1 MSVPEVS
8 IEEQV
13 QNLLNDIID
22 QLRLLYQ
29 QFTEN
34 NVNNMQ
40 VYSKIDGLKT
50 NVENSKYK
58 LGEYIIKVKEG
69 IETAG
74 LYLDILNYLEKISQ
88 NLSAVSYR
96 YSVLQTRSKI
106 EDNTIQS
113 LLVTMLEKLI
123 AAASSALESFRLLS
137 INSKKSAEKAR
148 NIIKIEEEVDD
159 LYRNFELKL
168 FERNYELVFMMLIK
182 DIGDRMED
190 CADLFRDAANEI
202 LYISYIRE

>member
-106 EDNTIQS
+106 EDNIIQS

>member
-1 MSVPEVS
+1 MSVPELN
-8 IEEQV
+8 IEEQI
-13 QNLLNDIID
+13 QNILNNIID

-34 NVNNMQ
+34 NVNYMQ
-40 VYSKIDGLKT
+40 IYSRINGIKST
-50 NVENSKYK
+50 VEDSKYK

-69 IETAG
+69 IQTG
-74 LYLDILNYLEKISQ
+74 TLYLDILNYIEKISQ

-106 EDNTIQS
+106 EENTIQS
-113 LLVTMLEKLI
+113 LLVTMIEKLI
-123 AAASSALESFRLLS
+123 AAASNALESFRLLS

-159 LYRNFELKL
+159 LYRNFELKV
-168 FERNYELVFMMLIK
+168 FDKNYELIFVMLTK
-182 DIGDRMED
+182 DIGDRLED
-190 CADLFRDAANEI
+190 CADLFRDIASNI